1 MYTTFLIFIFNSFF
15 IFIIFIFTYYIM
27 AKKTNKLQ
35 LVILLLIIIIIV
47 LVVLL
52 SKKNNKNNKNNHK
65 NNNEIKKKFRNFKV
79 QDKYYTLVKYIGEAN
94 IVELDSDKYVHSIT
108 WQSPLD
114 KYNGQGK
121 YGGLDYIKL
130 SGYITRKYHPIPADC
145 FVIVGKYMNVPNHL
159 MGPIKY
165 ASETINIEQLFIPQ
179 RYIQVYEETGKKEVA
194 LVTGSCASITISAI
208 TIKFVEDMIMK
219 YKDNLNVRIPSLY
232 KEFRNEYD
240 NRVLNYLCG
249 GGTNPAIPWYS
260 ADFFGEEE
268 TWTEGDF
275 PQCMN
280 SPGVS
285 NLKETFNHSN
295 NKNTCS
301 EYENEDGCPPPDCT
315 WEEGKCKAA

>member
-1 MYTTFLIFIFNSFF
+1 
-15 IFIIFIFTYYIM
+15 M

-52 SKKNNKNNKNNHK
+52 SKKNNNNDKNKNNH
-65 NNNEIKKKFRNFKV
+65 NNNETKKKFRNFKV

-94 IVELDSDKYVHSIT
+94 IVEFDSDKYVHSIT

-179 RYIQVYEETGKKEVA
+179 RHIQVYEETGKKEVA

-219 YKDNLNVRIPSLY
+219 YKDNLNVHIPSLY
-232 KEFRNEYD
+232 KEFRKEYD
-240 NRVLNYLCG
+240 SRVLNYLCG
-249 GGTNPAIPWYS
+249 GGTKPAIPWFS
-260 ADFFGEEE
+260 SDFFGEKE
-268 TWTEGDF
+268 TWTGGNF
-275 PQCMN
+275 QQCMN

-285 NLKETFNHSN
+285 NLKEHFNHSNNNNSN

>member
-1 MYTTFLIFIFNSFF
+1 
-15 IFIIFIFTYYIM
+15 M

-94 IVELDSDKYVHSIT
+94 IVEFDSDKYVNSVT

-232 KEFRNEYD
+232 KEFRKEYD

-268 TWTEGDF
+268 TWKDGDF

>member
-1 MYTTFLIFIFNSFF
+1 
-15 IFIIFIFTYYIM
+15 M

-35 LVILLLIIIIIV
+35 IVIILLIIIIIV

-52 SKKNNKNNKNNHK
+52 SKKNNKNNEKNNH
-65 NNNEIKKKFRNFKV
+65 NEIKKKFRNFKV
-79 QDKYYTLVKYIGEAN
+79 QGKYYTLVKYIGEAN
-94 IVELDSDKYVHSIT
+94 IVELDSDKYVHSVT

-130 SGYITRKYHPIPADC
+130 SGYVTRKYHPIPADC

-165 ASETINIEQLFIPQ
+165 ASETINIEQLFVPQ
-179 RYIQVYEETGKKEVA
+179 RHIQVYDKTGIKEVA
-194 LVTGSCASITISAI
+194 LVTGSCASITISSI

-219 YKDNLNVRIPSLY
+219 YKDNLNVHIPSLY
-232 KEFRNEYD
+232 KEFRKEYD
-240 NRVLNYLCG
+240 SRVLNYLCG
-249 GGTNPAIPWYS
+249 GGTKPAIPWFS
-260 ADFFGEEE
+260 SDFFGEKK
-268 TWTEGDF
+268 TQTKGNF

-295 NKNTCS
+295 NNNSNNKNTCE
-301 EYENEDGCPPPDCT
+301 EYDKEECPPADCT

>member
-1 MYTTFLIFIFNSFF
+1 
-15 IFIIFIFTYYIM
+15 M
-27 AKKTNKLQ
+27 AKKKNKLQ

-52 SKKNNKNNKNNHK
+52 SKKNNEKNNEKNNNK
-65 NNNEIKKKFRNFKV
+65 NNEIKKKFRNFKV

-145 FVIVGKYMNVPNHL
+145 FVIVGKYINVPNHL

-179 RYIQVYEETGKKEVA
+179 RHIQVYEETGKKEVA

-219 YKDNLNVRIPSLY
+219 YKDNLNVHIPVLY
-232 KEFRNEYD
+232 KEFRKEYD
-240 NRVLNYLCG
+240 SRVLNYLCG
-249 GGTNPAIPWYS
+249 GGTKPAIPWYS
-260 ADFFGEEE
+260 AEFFGEPE

-285 NLKETFNHSN
+285 NLKEHISGSNNKNHNHNKNHN
-295 NKNTCS
+295 NKNTCG
-301 EYENEDGCPPPDCT
+301 EYLEEECPSPDCS
-315 WEEGKCKAA
+315 WEEGECKAA